1 MDSQSF
7 EWTVRLHLSNIMI
20 KLRGE
25 CGHREKE
32 AFPQARHGRVLYTYL
47 ALVRTCYDDQSSMC
61 QRRLISDDVGKL
73 SEDWGEDETV
83 HLEGSMLAD
92 SALVAHSGSRY
103 NGVCHK
109 AVELLQDVQYH

>member
-1 MDSQSF
+1 VVIAVTD
-7 EWTVRLHLSNIMI
+7 I
-20 KLRGE
+20 
-25 CGHREKE
+25 
-32 AFPQARHGRVLYTYL
+32 

-61 QRRLISDDVGKL
+61 QRRLISDDDGKL

-92 SALVAHSGSRY
+92 SMLVAHSGSRY

-109 AVELLQDVQYH
+109 AVELLQDVQYY